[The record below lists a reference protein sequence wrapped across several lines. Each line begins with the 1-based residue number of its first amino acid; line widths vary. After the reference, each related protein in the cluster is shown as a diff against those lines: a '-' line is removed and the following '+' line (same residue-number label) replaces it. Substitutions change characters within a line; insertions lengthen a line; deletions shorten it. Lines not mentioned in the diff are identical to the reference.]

1 MEYVDAYLVVCAN
14 IMTSVSNKFQEVEM
28 TAGIYC
34 PHGAFL
40 KKSEAAEYAKSRPEN
55 TLIVPCMIP
64 KVVE

>member
-1 MEYVDAYLVVCAN
+1 MEYVDVYLVVCAD

-28 TAGIYC
+28 TANIYC

-40 KKSEAAEYAKSRPEN
+40 KKSEAVEYAKSRPEK
-55 TLIVPCMIP
+55 TFIVSCSIP